1 MPCALCLM
9 PSLMH
14 ERWFVDGSRFPVQ
27 LAAALEPGALASVGT
42 ALGIVAVAAV
52 AWHATGKKPVVP
64 GPLALGTSERG
75 LAILFGI
82 VPLVLAAHLAVTL
95 FVSGVRIELFV
106 PNLTLA
112 SGSSVAIG
120 SFVGAIVSLAQ
131 IAIGL
136 ALFYGFFTRAAA
148 ILLILLWLAGCM
160 MFGPLLLLEHALVP
174 GIAAALAI
182 TGRGPFAV
190 DALLDWRW
198 NRPWNDMLPRAMQV
212 LRVGAGVSL
221 VTLALTEKLWNIP
234 LGMEF
239 LEHYPANFL
248 PALGIPVS
256 NATFLHMAGTVE
268 LLAGLLL
275 IFNVYVRL
283 GILVLWLPFNVSLAA
298 FGWREL
304 VGHLPIYGTMAVLA
318 LWGSGGEVD
327 LRALGRGLRQRPT
340 LLDETVT

>member
-1 MPCALCLM
+1 
-9 PSLMH
+9 MH
-14 ERWFVDGSRFPVQ
+14 ERWFVDGSRFPIDP
-27 LAAALEPGALASVGT
+27 AAALEPGALAAVGV
-42 ALGIVAVAAV
+42 ALGGLAVAAL
-52 AWHATGKKPVVP
+52 AWRATGRKPLVP

-75 LAILFGI
+75 LAILYGI
-82 VPLVLAAHLAVTL
+82 VPLVLASHLAVTL
-95 FVSGVRIELFV
+95 FVSGVRIELFA

-112 SGSSVAIG
+112 SGSAVAIQSLG
-120 SFVGAIVSLAQ
+120 GAAVALAQ
-131 IAIGL
+131 IGIGL

-148 ILLILLWLAGCM
+148 IGLILLWLAGCVV
-160 MFGPLLLLEHALVP
+160 FGPVLLLEHAIVP
-174 GIAAALAI
+174 GIAGALAI

-198 NRPWNDMLPRAMQV
+198 NRPWSHLLPRAAQV

-234 LGMEF
+234 LGLEF

-248 PALGIPVS
+248 PALGLPVS
-256 NATFLHMAGTVE
+256 DAAFLHLAGTVE

-275 IFNVYVRL
+275 LCNVYVRL

-318 LWGSGGEVD
+318 LWGNGGDAD
-327 LRALGRGLRQRPT
+327 LLAIGRGLRQRPA

>member
-1 MPCALCLM
+1 
-9 PSLMH
+9 MH
-14 ERWFVDGSRFPVQ
+14 ERWFVDGSRFPVE
-27 LAAALEPGALASVGT
+27 LASALEPGALAAVGV
-42 ALGIVAVAAV
+42 ALGGLAAAAV
-52 AWHATGKKPVVP
+52 AWRATGRNPIVP

-75 LAILFGI
+75 LAILYGI
-82 VPLVLAAHLAVTL
+82 VPLVLASHLAVTL
-95 FVSGVRIELFV
+95 FVAGVRIELFV

-112 SGSSVAIG
+112 SGGAVAIRSLG
-120 SFVGAIVSLAQ
+120 GAAVALAQ
-131 IAIGL
+131 IGIGL
-136 ALFYGFFTRAAA
+136 ALFYGFFTRAAS
-148 ILLILLWLAGCM
+148 IGLILLWLVGCVV
-160 MFGPLLLLEHALVP
+160 FGPVLLLEHAIVP
-174 GIAAALAI
+174 GIAGALAI

-198 NRPWNDMLPRAMQV
+198 NRPWNDLLPHAAQV
-212 LRVGAGVSL
+212 LRIGAGISL

-234 LGMEF
+234 LGLEF

-248 PALGIPVS
+248 PALGLPVS
-256 NATFLHMAGTVE
+256 DTTFLHLAGTIE

-275 IFNVYVRL
+275 LCNVYVRL

-318 LWGSGGEVD
+318 LWGNGGDAD
-327 LRALGRGLRQRPT
+327 LRALGRGLRQRPA

>member
-1 MPCALCLM
+1 MLL
-9 PSLMH
+9 H

-27 LAAALEPGALASVGT
+27 LAAAADPGAIASVGSALVLFALATIAWRST
-42 ALGIVAVAAV
+42 ARNPI
-52 AWHATGKKPVVP
+52 VP

-95 FVSGVRIELFV
+95 FVSGVRIELFA

-112 SGSSVAIG
+112 SGSAVAIE
-120 SFVGAIVSLAQ
+120 SFVGAIVALAQ
-131 IAIGL
+131 IGIGL

-148 ILLILLWLAGCM
+148 IALVVLWIAGCVV
-160 MFGPLLLLEHALVP
+160 FGPVLLLEHAMVP
-174 GIAAALAI
+174 GIAIALAI

-198 NRPWNDMLPRAMQV
+198 NRPMTPMLPRAMQV
-212 LRVGAGVSL
+212 LRIGAGVSL
-221 VTLALTEKLWNIP
+221 VTLSLTEKLWNIP
-234 LGMEF
+234 LGLEF

-248 PALGIPVS
+248 ASLGVPVS
-256 NATFLHMAGTVE
+256 DTTFLCLAGTVE

-275 IFNVYVRL
+275 LFNVYVRL

-318 LWGSGGEVD
+318 LWGTGGEAD
-327 LRALGRGLRQRPT
+327 FRALGRGLRQRPT

>member
-1 MPCALCLM
+1 MLL
-9 PSLMH
+9 H

-27 LAAALEPGALASVGT
+27 LAAAADTGALVAVGS
-42 ALGIVAVAAV
+42 ALGFLALATV
-52 AWHATGKKPVVP
+52 AWRATGKKPVVP

-95 FVSGVRIELFV
+95 FVSGVRIELFA

-112 SGSSVAIG
+112 SDGSVAIE
-120 SFVGAIVSLAQ
+120 SFVGAIVAVAQ
-131 IAIGL
+131 TAIGL
-136 ALFYGFFTRAAA
+136 ALFYGFFTRLAA
-148 ILLILLWLAGCM
+148 IALIVLWLAGCV
-160 MFGPLLLLEHALVP
+160 MFGPGLLLEHAIVP

-198 NRPWNDMLPRAMQV
+198 NRPLSPMLPRAMQV
-212 LRVGAGVSL
+212 LRIGAGASL

-234 LGMEF
+234 LGLEF

-248 PALGIPVS
+248 ASLGMPVS
-256 NATFLHMAGTVE
+256 DTTFLYLAGTVE
-268 LLAGLLL
+268 LLAGMLLL
-275 IFNVYVRL
+275 FNVYARL
-283 GILVLWLPFNVSLAA
+283 GILVLWLPFNISLAA

-318 LWGSGGEVD
+318 LWGSGGEAD
-327 LRALGRGLRQRPT
+327 FRALGRGLRQRPA